1 MAWIWIQGHIQYIS
15 AMTTI
20 IFIIGENHSVAF
32 PTMINQGS
40 RNWILL
46 ELNQSRKV
54 EWLQVSIAEVFHESH
69 SLFLQKKKLSQRKN
83 YPIPICHIL
92 RYLQSFLLTLAITD
106 YG

>member
-1 MAWIWIQGHIQYIS
+1 MGKKKKKKDENHLAWIWIQGHIQYIS

-32 PTMINQGS
+32 STMINQGS

-69 SLFLQKKKLSQRKN
+69 SLFLQKKDDLNVKITQ
-83 YPIPICHIL
+83 
-92 RYLQSFLLTLAITD
+92 FLFAIF
-106 YG
+106 